1 VTELGDFTA
10 TRRVIPIAGVA
21 IAIGVLAAFVEVMRT
36 ESVGPAEHVAFASET
51 LRTVTLRMAH
61 LGITTLRVV
70 DDESTPIGSIVLE
83 DVLVARRRHLEEE
96 PGAKR
101 FARYR
106 AGFRCRRGCRSSA
119 RASAHNSRYG
129 RGVSE
134 QIAQWCADGKAAWP
148 DVVLTPDELAATCT
162 TRDLASVV
170 DGKEL
175 YLAAAC
181 ARGNAA
187 ALKRFDELYAPSV
200 KQALRRLDLSPDDHA
215 DVMQLVRVRL
225 MVGQDGGTPRIV
237 EYAGTGRLGALV
249 FVAATRIGLNLL
261 RARQR
266 IDDSDLTALD
276 PADPDGLDLA
286 DQLGKQ
292 MYRAELRTA
301 FEEAVKQL
309 ERKERTLLRLS
320 VIDGL
325 SIDELGTM
333 YRVHRAT
340 VARWIAAARDRL
352 TELARDRFL
361 ALTGLS
367 TNDLASVGELVQSQ
381 IQVSM
386 ERLLRTT
393 QIND

>member
-1 VTELGDFTA
+1 MAREL
-10 TRRVIPIAGVA
+10 
-21 IAIGVLAAFVEVMRT
+21 
-36 ESVGPAEHVAFASET
+36 
-51 LRTVTLRMAH
+51 
-61 LGITTLRVV
+61 IT
-70 DDESTPIGSIVLE
+70 
-83 DVLVARRRHLEEE
+83 
-96 PGAKR
+96 
-101 FARYR
+101 
-106 AGFRCRRGCRSSA
+106 
-119 RASAHNSRYG
+119 
-129 RGVSE
+129 
-134 QIAQWCADGKAAWP
+134 QWCDEGRAAWP
-148 DVVLTPDELAATCT
+148 DVVLATDELAAACGS
-162 TRDLASVV
+162 RDLASVV

-187 ALKRFDELYAPSV
+187 ALRVFDELYAPSV
-200 KQALRRLDLSPDDHA
+200 KQALRRLELGPDDHA

-225 MVGQDGGTPRIV
+225 MVGQDGRAPRIV

-266 IDDSDLTALD
+266 IDDSDLASLD

-286 DQLGKQ
+286 DKLGKQ
-292 MYRAELRTA
+292 AYRAELRTA
-301 FEEAVKQL
+301 FEAAVKQL

-340 VARWIAAARDRL
+340 VARWIAAARENL
-352 TELARDRFL
+352 TKLARDRFL

-367 TNDLASVGELVQSQ
+367 ASDLASVGELVESQ
-381 IQVSM
+381 IHVSM

-393 QIND
+393 QIKD